1 MPAFPRRVLGLAV
14 LAGAWV
20 VRQPLWLVQ
29 SFIWMVGMFVA
40 FLAWGGMRA
49 LTNLLAAYMVAGMW
63 SVGLNIIAQHVG
75 WDRVGK
81 YYEMFVAS
89 SITLPQYLCGVVLS
103 ALPFASLSVLPAAL
117 LLVYGRAASLPYS
130 DDSLFFTRVMISFSI
145 SSSVF
150 PVVSMPSSLA
160 SSLTPFSRFAGAT
173 SCT

>member
-145 SSSVF
+145 SVI
-150 PVVSMPSSLA
+150 PI
-160 SSLTPFSRFAGAT
+160 
-173 SCT
+173 